1 MEIRNCCL
9 SALVL
14 CVALSLGTST
24 AAAQGIEDIEKPKP
38 VVPEIFT
45 LQGEFV
51 RMAYNNEGFV
61 TLGYRT
67 AQNSVGQDWML
78 LEVGLTLVGKVD
90 DQPFT
95 REGFSLQQPDGST
108 TGLATQEAYNKGN
121 LRALDA
127 RANTVRD
134 SINYFPSM
142 ANRPCRIGFFADA
155 STGGRTL
162 AYDQVTLSRTSAC
175 VGRIYFQIPGG
186 ITTGQYYLNVKFKD
200 SVVQVPFRIM
210 TDEESKEFKKQWKD
224 IKKEHEAGY
233 KEQE

>member
-1 MEIRNCCL
+1 M
-9 SALVL
+9 
-14 CVALSLGTST
+14 
-24 AAAQGIEDIEKPKP
+24 
-38 VVPEIFT
+38 
-45 LQGEFV
+45 
-51 RMAYNNEGFV
+51 
-61 TLGYRT
+61 
-67 AQNSVGQDWML
+67 
-78 LEVGLTLVGKVD
+78 
-90 DQPFT
+90 
-95 REGFSLQQPDGST
+95 
-108 TGLATQEAYNKGN
+108 ATQEAFNKAN

-175 VGRIYFQIPGG
+175 VGRIYFQIPDG
-186 ITTGQYYLNVKFKD
+186 ITTGQYYLNVKFKE
-200 SVVQVPFRIM
+200 SGVQVPFRIM
-210 TDEESKEFKKQWKD
+210 TEEESKEFKKQWKD